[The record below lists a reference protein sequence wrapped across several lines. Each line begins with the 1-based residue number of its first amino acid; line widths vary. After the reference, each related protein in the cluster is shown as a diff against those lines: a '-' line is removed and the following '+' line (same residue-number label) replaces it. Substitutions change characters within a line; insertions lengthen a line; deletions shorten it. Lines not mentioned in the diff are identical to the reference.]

1 MWEGPR
7 VEPPGGLH
15 PRGCVWCDL
24 SGVEGEI
31 GESLLR
37 FQGQGCAAQGL
48 EDAEGVFAGGLE
60 WEIVDPNSFGTVGN
74 CTGV

>member
-48 EDAEGVFAGGLE
+48 EDAEVRVCLLE
-60 WEIVDPNSFGTVGN
+60 VWNGKWWIPTHLG
-74 CTGV
+74 